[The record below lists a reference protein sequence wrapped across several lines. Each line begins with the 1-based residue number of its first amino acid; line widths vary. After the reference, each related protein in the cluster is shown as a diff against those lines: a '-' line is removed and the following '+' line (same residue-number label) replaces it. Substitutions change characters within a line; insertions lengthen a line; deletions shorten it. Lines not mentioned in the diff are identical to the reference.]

1 MSHVP
6 LSFACLWQAKIANEY
21 QWGIAAPRRHAPESN
36 VDVDG
41 DATKCSWPSARGRRS
56 AVALGKNTYVCVLC
70 LCLCVCI
77 DIVFI
82 NINVCK
88 APGPSPGSGTG
99 PCPGTCAPDEILILF
114 YLGFCLAEQN
124 LREVNHTTLSILPI
138 SKDEENG
145 IKTPSD
151 CGSGR
156 TLFGVV
162 GASSTLLYGVT
173 LDCFWLILMDL
184 CSRLTHAHTHKHIH
198 SYTDTPLNTYI
209 CTCSYRLTLVRGN
222 KVATK
227 NAIALPVE
235 C

>member
-1 MSHVP
+1 MCVS
-6 LSFACLWQAKIANEY
+6 
-21 QWGIAAPRRHAPESN
+21 ES
-36 VDVDG
+36 
-41 DATKCSWPSARGRRS
+41 
-56 AVALGKNTYVCVLC
+56 VCVYRYC
-70 LCLCVCI
+70 FYQHQRVQSSG
-77 DIVFI
+77 
-82 NINVCK
+82 
-88 APGPSPGSGTG
+88 PGPGPC

-151 CGSGR
+151 CGSGW

-162 GASSTLLYGVT
+162 GASSTLLCGVT

-184 CSRLTHAHTHKHIH
+184 CSRLTHAHTHTHTH
-198 SYTDTPLNTYI
+198 EYGYRYTSQYI

-222 KVATK
+222 KAATK

>member
-1 MSHVP
+1 M
-6 LSFACLWQAKIANEY
+6 CLY
-21 QWGIAAPRRHAPESN
+21 
-36 VDVDG
+36 
-41 DATKCSWPSARGRRS
+41 TC
-56 AVALGKNTYVCVLC
+56 VCVSLC
-70 LCLCVCI
+70 ACI

-88 APGPSPGSGTG
+88 APGPSPGSGPG
-99 PCPGTCAPDEILILF
+99 PCPCPGTCAPDEILILF

-162 GASSTLLYGVT
+162 GASSTLLCGVT

-184 CSRLTHAHTHKHIH
+184 CSRLTHAHTHTHTH
-198 SYTDTPLNTYI
+198 TQEYGYRYTSQYI

-222 KVATK
+222 KAATK

>member
-1 MSHVP
+1 MCAS
-6 LSFACLWQAKIANEY
+6 
-21 QWGIAAPRRHAPESN
+21 ES
-36 VDVDG
+36 
-41 DATKCSWPSARGRRS
+41 
-56 AVALGKNTYVCVLC
+56 VCA
-70 LCLCVCI
+70 CI

-88 APGPSPGSGTG
+88 APGPSPGSGPG
-99 PCPGTCAPDEILILF
+99 PCPCPGTCAPDEILILF

-162 GASSTLLYGVT
+162 GASSTLLCGVT

-184 CSRLTHAHTHKHIH
+184 CSRLTHAHTHT
-198 SYTDTPLNTYI
+198 SMNTDTDTPLNTYVRVLTGLHLSEGI
-209 CTCSYRLTLVRGN
+209 KRQQKMRLLFLSSADCWAHEINELLPPAPCTPGIPFLLLFLPGSVKVQKRRRRHLSY
-222 KVATK
+222 
-227 NAIALPVE
+227 
-235 C
+235 

>member
-1 MSHVP
+1 M
-6 LSFACLWQAKIANEY
+6 CI
-21 QWGIAAPRRHAPESN
+21 
-36 VDVDG
+36 
-41 DATKCSWPSARGRRS
+41 
-56 AVALGKNTYVCVLC
+56 YVCVC
-70 LCLCVCI
+70 LCLCACI

-88 APGPSPGSGTG
+88 APGPSPGSGPG

-124 LREVNHTTLSILPI
+124 LREVNHTTLSILPK

-151 CGSGR
+151 CGSCR

-162 GASSTLLYGVT
+162 GASSTLLHGVT

-184 CSRLTHAHTHKHIH
+184 CSRLTHAHTHSHIFV
-198 SYTDTPLNTYI
+198 YRCTFQYI

-222 KVATK
+222 KAATK

-235 C
+235 CWLLGTRDKRAAAAACSWYSSSSS